1 MAERGKDEPQ
11 QHEEAETAEAQDRR
25 AEVIASSFE
34 EALQHHLL
42 ALNLKAEHVRPILEQ
57 AKEES
62 FGRFLAA
69 WEQAAEAP
77 SSPVERDVSDDR
89 DDAYY
94 DDVRQ
99 AVGRGAPSVLL
110 GTSTK
115 ALDRNLQKIRFAK
128 VSDEPSSPDVPPPAR
143 PSSGSP
149 SSPSPS
155 SRIAV
160 PVPVKRSSIWWKLAV
175 TGIWAFVL
183 LCTPALI
190 TDPSPPSHGWSQLGW
205 FQILQAI
212 MMLIFL
218 WAIAIVVSVPRIRRG
233 AKAWMRKKCSP
244 DQSSKPTKNEPSS
257 DRFGSERRKW
267 PVPPARSRK

>member
-1 MAERGKDEPQ
+1 MAERGKGEPQ
-11 QHEEAETAEAQDRR
+11 QHEEAKTAEAQDRL
-25 AEVIASSFE
+25 AEVIASSLE
-34 EALQHHLL
+34 ETLERHLL
-42 ALNLKAEHVRPILEQ
+42 FLNVRAEDIPLLVEH
-57 AKEES
+57 AKE
-62 FGRFLAA
+62 GRGGLLLREPAT
-69 WEQAAEAP
+69 EAP
-77 SSPVERDVSDDR
+77 SSPVERDVSVDR

-128 VSDEPSSPDVPPPAR
+128 VSDEPSSPDVPPPVR

-160 PVPVKRSSIWWKLAV
+160 PVPVKRASIWWKLAV
-175 TGIWAFVL
+175 TGIWAFLL
-183 LCTPALI
+183 LCTASLI

-205 FQILQAI
+205 FQILQSIAA
-212 MMLIFL
+212 LILL
-218 WAIAIVVSVPRIRRG
+218 WATAIVISVPRIRHG
-233 AKAWMRKKCSP
+233 AKAWIRKKCSP
-244 DQSSKPTKNEPSS
+244 DRSDRPAKNEPKNEPS
-257 DRFGSERRKW
+257 SERRKW
-267 PVPPARSRK
+267 PVPPASPKK